1 MQISL
6 FYAPYCSSCRRIRP
20 ILRRFAESQPET
32 LVLREL
38 DVVDHLDEAVS
49 AGVLRTPAVVID
61 GQVRLAGAISEAALN
76 ALLRELQRLE
86 AR

>member
-20 ILRRFAESQPET
+20 ILRRFVESQPET
-32 LVLREL
+32 LALREL
-38 DVVDHLDEAVS
+38 DVVDHLDEAVG

-61 GQVRLAGAISEAALN
+61 GKVRLAGAITEAALN
-76 ALLRELQRLE
+76 ALLRELRPSE
-86 AR
+86 PT

>member
-1 MQISL
+1 MQINL

-20 ILRRFAESQPET
+20 MLRRFVASQPET
-32 LVLREL
+32 FVLREL

-61 GQVRLAGAISEAALN
+61 GKVRLAGAISEAALN
-76 ALLRELQRLE
+76 ALLRELKLTE
-86 AR
+86 ST